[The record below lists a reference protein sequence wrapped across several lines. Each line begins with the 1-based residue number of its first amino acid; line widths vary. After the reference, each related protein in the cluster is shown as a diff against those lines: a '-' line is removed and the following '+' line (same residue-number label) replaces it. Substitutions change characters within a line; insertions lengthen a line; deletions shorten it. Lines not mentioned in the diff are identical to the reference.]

1 MFKRIFYHLALTA
14 LLGLGAIGL
23 PAFAQNQPTTANCT
37 GGGEAWVD
45 GVCRQVRTY
54 SDVNPMFVPERI
66 KIGAGATAYYLDPTK
81 EYSSWDKC
89 TSGIGAQDSTCVVPY
104 RYGVAAG
111 LATITASFTQPSPFV
126 GGAGTSPRWTTTN
139 AVSLT
144 VNCSGV
150 ASYNNANAPLQ
161 ANPSGIIFN
170 SAVAGPVSCVL
181 TAMNSDNEPTTVTIT
196 ANFTMPI
203 PPTIQAGFVRPNFD
217 VGTGGSPIYWAT
229 QNTKTVYV
237 TCSGF
242 NWGPGYVVLQ
252 GNPSGVTM
260 DRDTTGSISCTFTAT
275 NEIGQTATA
284 TATAN
289 VVRPP
294 PPWVSAGYSPANI
307 VAGQQSQLLYNSG
320 NATVIGL
327 VCDGLQFAAVQTP
340 SMLLN
345 QPWYWFTQT
354 WPSPGT
360 QSCGISAHNSL
371 GEVAIVYFD
380 LVVAPVGVTPSG
392 GGTSGMTVMDPGNP
406 GAPIPTGPNASAGH
420 PQGYFNPATGLT
432 YSDPGGTQVCGN
444 CSTDTSTQV
453 NMTGNPD
460 PDPNNPGGSGGGI
473 SGGPSSV

>member
-1 MFKRIFYHLALTA
+1 M
-14 LLGLGAIGL
+14 
-23 PAFAQNQPTTANCT
+23 
-37 GGGEAWVD
+37 
-45 GVCRQVRTY
+45 
-54 SDVNPMFVPERI
+54 
-66 KIGAGATAYYLDPTK
+66 
-81 EYSSWDKC
+81 
-89 TSGIGAQDSTCVVPY
+89 
-104 RYGVAAG
+104 
-111 LATITASFTQPSPFV
+111 
-126 GGAGTSPRWTTTN
+126 
-139 AVSLT
+139 
-144 VNCSGV
+144 NCSGV

-354 WPSPGT
+354 WR
-360 QSCGISAHNSL
+360 
-371 GEVAIVYFD
+371 
-380 LVVAPVGVTPSG
+380 
-392 GGTSGMTVMDPGNP
+392 
-406 GAPIPTGPNASAGH
+406 
-420 PQGYFNPATGLT
+420 
-432 YSDPGGTQVCGN
+432 
-444 CSTDTSTQV
+444 
-453 NMTGNPD
+453 
-460 PDPNNPGGSGGGI
+460 
-473 SGGPSSV
+473 